1 MKGVKMKIPQYEP
14 CLDETE
20 IAKLT
25 ECIRDNWITG
35 GKKVKEF
42 EHRIADLCRVK
53 HAVACCN
60 GTMGLFMGLKAL
72 DIGQGDEV
80 IVPDFTFIA
89 SANAVV
95 LAGAKPVFVDI
106 NYHTCQINPNRI
118 ENAITVNTKAIM
130 PVHLYGQ
137 AANMSEIV
145 KIAREYKIS
154 IIEDAAQG
162 IGVTWCGQPVGG
174 IGDVGMMSF
183 YGDKSITSGEGGMVL
198 TNNKEIYEK
207 CLKLENQGNLSKG
220 NYIAETIGYN
230 FRMTDL
236 QAAVGLAQL
245 DKLGEIINRKRAN
258 ELYYRLLLGKSVD
271 FMLLDSQCFNVPFRV
286 IIFTDNPEKMQIY
299 LAQNEIETRRVF
311 YPLHLQPCYNT
322 GGNYPN
328 SVKAY
333 ETGLALPSSVKL
345 TKENIEFTCDKIKEY
360 LG

>member
-1 MKGVKMKIPQYEP
+1 MKIPQYEP
-14 CLDETE
+14 YLDELE
-20 IAKLT
+20 ITKLT

-53 HAVACCN
+53 YAVACCN

-72 DIGQGDEV
+72 GVGQDDEV

-95 LAGAKPVFVDI
+95 LTGATPVFVDI
-106 NYHTCQINPNRI
+106 DYHTCQINPHRV
-118 ENAITVNTKAIM
+118 ESAITINTKAIM

-137 AANMSEIV
+137 ATDMNEIM
-145 KIAREYKIS
+145 KIAKEYKLS
-154 IIEDAAQG
+154 VIEDAAQG

-174 IGDVGMMSF
+174 IGEVGIISF
-183 YGDKSITSGEGGMVL
+183 YGDKTITSGEGGMVL
-198 TNNKEIYEK
+198 TNVKEIYEK
-207 CLKLENQGNLSKG
+207 CLRLENQGNLSKG
-220 NYIAETIGYN
+220 NYIAETVGYN

-258 ELYYRLLLGKSVD
+258 EMYYRTLLDDLVD
-271 FMLLDSQCFNVPFRV
+271 FIMPDTRCFNVPFRIV
-286 IIFTDNPEKMQIY
+286 IFVSDPAKLQLH
-299 LAQNEIETRRVF
+299 LANNGIETKRVF
-311 YPLHLQPCYNT
+311 YPLHSQPCYNT

-345 TKENIEFTCDKIKEY
+345 TEENIKYVCDKIKEY
-360 LG
+360 YE